1 MATKKITPAAAS
13 DKPVAK
19 GETKTT
25 TTAVAK
31 RASTS
36 IVSIRD
42 QLAKQVAELNNRVA
56 PASGISISITQA
68 KEFKFPDGTKSKEF
82 EGVIVDFVS
91 TSFFYEGAYDPNNI
105 APPACFAIGTNPL
118 QMVPS
123 ENSPVKQSDSCKG
136 CPMNEFGSAGKGKA
150 CKNGRLLAVLPPDA
164 DAETPIWLLKVSPT
178 GIKAFDSHVRSVA
191 TTFQLPPVG
200 VVTTFSF
207 DEGSDFASVRF
218 GSPVMNEN
226 LEVHYARQEEAQQ
239 LLTAEP
245 DVSAYAAAAPAKAP
259 VKKAGVRR

>member
-1 MATKKITPAAAS
+1 MATKKPAT

-19 GETKTT
+19 GEAK

-31 RASTS
+31 RPSTA
-36 IVSIRD
+36 IVSLQEKLRT
-42 QLAKQVAELNNRVA
+42 QVAELNNRVA
-56 PASGISISITQA
+56 PASGITIGITQA
-68 KEFKFPDGTKSKEF
+68 KEFKFPDGTKSNQF

-91 TSFFYEGAYDPNNI
+91 TSFFYENSYDPNNI

-118 QMVPS
+118 QLVPS
-123 ENSPVKQSDSCKG
+123 DNSPVKQSDSCKG

-164 DAETPIWLLKVSPT
+164 DADTPIWLLKVSPT
-178 GIKAFDSHVRSVA
+178 GLKAFDSHVRSVA

-207 DEGSDFASVRF
+207 DDGSDYASVRF
-218 GSPVMNEN
+218 GNPVLNDN
-226 LEVHYARQEEAQQ
+226 LETHYARQEEALQ
-239 LLTAEP
+239 LLTSEP
-245 DVSAYAAAAPAKAP
+245 DVSAYVAPAPAKSNAP
-259 VKKAGVRR
+259 KKTTVRR

>member
-1 MATKKITPAAAS
+1 MATTKKTATASAKPAAKAE
-13 DKPVAK
+13 A
-19 GETKTT
+19 TK
-25 TTAVAK
+25 TTAVAT
-31 RASTS
+31 RASGAV
-36 IVSIRD
+36 VSLRE
-42 QLAKQVAELNNRVA
+42 QLAKQVADLNSRVA
-56 PASGISISITQA
+56 PASGITIGITQA

-91 TSFFYEGAYDPNNI
+91 TSFFYENTYDPNNI
-105 APPACFAIGTNPL
+105 VSPACFAIGTNPL
-118 QMVPS
+118 QLVPS
-123 ENSPVKQSDSCKG
+123 DNAPVKQSDSCKG

-164 DAETPIWLLKVSPT
+164 DAETPVWLLKVSPT

-218 GSPVMNEN
+218 GNPVMNDN
-226 LEVHYARQEEAQQ
+226 LEAHYARQEEAQR

-245 DVSAYAAAAPAKAP
+245 DVSGYEAPAQTAKAAP
-259 VKKAGVRR
+259 KKGAFRR

>member
-1 MATKKITPAAAS
+1 MATKKITPAATS
-13 DKPVAK
+13 DKPAAK
-19 GETKTT
+19 GEAK
-25 TTAVAK
+25 TAVAVVK
-31 RASTS
+31 RSSTS
-36 IVSIRD
+36 IVSLKD
-42 QLAKQVAELNNRVA
+42 QLAKQVAELNSRVA
-56 PASGISISITQA
+56 PASGITIGVTQA
-68 KEFKFPDGTKSKEF
+68 KEFKFPDGTKAKEF

-91 TSFFYEGAYDPNNI
+91 TNFFYERSYDPNAI
-105 APPACFAIGTNPL
+105 TPPTCFSIGANPM

-123 ENSPVKQSDSCKG
+123 DNSPVKQSDSCKG

-218 GSPVMNEN
+218 SSPVMNEN
-226 LEVHYARQEEAQQ
+226 LETHYARQEEAQQ
-239 LLTAEP
+239 LLTTEP
-245 DVSAYAAAAPAKAP
+245 DTSAYTAAAPVKAP
-259 VKKAGVRR
+259 AKKAGVRR